1 MTCNIRNCRNDEIDA
16 GGGHPNAVVGC
27 PTGYEHT
34 GWKKFE
40 RGWGKDSDFI
50 RRCTRTI
57 SGSALKCASGQR
69 DKLVCPNKYC
79 KHTTPESISYMIDY
93 CKSGNRIFDN
103 YDCKKWG
110 MRGEEVVD
118 GVIKYSSVAA
128 AFKGVLKDKCSNVT
142 NLKKPQ
148 CQEFCRSNPGQCPK
162 IIDFCSIHPT
172 DPLCS
177 CLNSPLNDLT
187 GARAPPASCFD
198 NACMQT
204 GYHSTNMERVSKN
217 CPNVIDCKQ
226 IIDVQPG
233 AILSNVKIKQTCKMA
248 IAKDL
253 TEKQSA
259 VTTAR
264 QAAANRE
271 AERRAKEL
279 ADAHA
284 AQRTRNNAKYLEDT
298 PAWQQK
304 YDSAVSTG
312 IGKKVANKINSVVP
326 NTGLVL
332 GGVDVDEVKPLL
344 VLLIM
349 IIILVLVS
357 IPDEPGP
364 AYRTP
369 GPAYRTPG
377 PAYY

>member
-1 MTCNIRNCRNDEIDA
+1 
-16 GGGHPNAVVGC
+16 
-27 PTGYEHT
+27 
-34 GWKKFE
+34 
-40 RGWGKDSDFI
+40 
-50 RRCTRTI
+50 
-57 SGSALKCASGQR
+57 
-69 DKLVCPNKYC
+69 
-79 KHTTPESISYMIDY
+79 MIDY